1 MRILLNHNDKLCLNF
16 LQAIGGQVE
25 MGKALVRCFA
35 ECGIPPHVANHA
47 SFRELIKT
55 AQAFPGVKVPDYHPL
70 LRIKDRLVATLLQYL
85 LMLSQTGKG

>member
-1 MRILLNHNDKLCLNF
+1 MRILLNHNDKLSLNF

-47 SFRELIKT
+47 SFSE
-55 AQAFPGVKVPDYHPL
+55 
-70 LRIKDRLVATLLQYL
+70 
-85 LMLSQTGKG
+85 